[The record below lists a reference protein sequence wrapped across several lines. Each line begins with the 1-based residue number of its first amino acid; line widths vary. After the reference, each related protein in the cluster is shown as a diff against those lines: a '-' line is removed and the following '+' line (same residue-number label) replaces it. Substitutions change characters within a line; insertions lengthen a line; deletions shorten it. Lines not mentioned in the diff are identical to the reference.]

1 MIPHSLLKVIAILS
15 ATLCLTSTSV
25 AGATVIFEDT
35 FDRPLS
41 NTIGNGWSEFE
52 SGADRVGINSEG
64 RLRLRGVMD
73 GIPDA
78 AAGSPIIDATG
89 YTNITV
95 SFAWR
100 IRTSNDA
107 QELLHLSFAQTPIPS
122 VSSLTGWTEVF
133 ADGADVTGDF
143 EEGVTLTGA
152 ANSSFGLLFWT
163 NETVNPSGF
172 TIREVTVTGDNI
184 SVVPVPATLPLF
196 LLGLSALA
204 LARRRKLRG

>member
-1 MIPHSLLKVIAILS
+1 MSHSLLKAIAILS
-15 ATLCLTSTSV
+15 ATLCLATTS
-25 AGATVIFEDT
+25 AAAATVIFEDT

-41 NTIGNGWSEFE
+41 DTVGNGWSEFE
-52 SGADRVGINSEG
+52 SDADRVGINSEG

-107 QELLHLSFAQTPIPS
+107 QDLLHLSFAQTPLPS
-122 VSSLTGWTEVF
+122 VSSLTGWIEVF

-143 EEGVTLTGA
+143 EESVMLTGA

-163 NETVNPSGF
+163 NEAVNPSGF
-172 TIREVTVTGDNI
+172 TIREVTVTGDRI
-184 SVVPVPATLPLF
+184 AVVPVPAALPL
-196 LLGLSALA
+196 LLFGLGALVF
-204 LARRRKLRG
+204 ARRRKVRG